1 MAVSKESLRGL
12 AVSEGTLWVTALM
25 FAVVADQHF
34 DGMLSH
40 ESASGVP
47 RNFLLFQSRDVFFQS
62 ALLTV
67 GLGLHWVALAWKPR
81 TLRGF
86 RTANI
91 ALVLALISTI
101 VGWLDKL
108 IDDYYRMSLFCL
120 NGGERIWA
128 IDVGWSCESAYYA
141 RDFVL
146 PITTLLLLIISFLM
160 RLPSRGAQRQ
170 GPA

>member
-12 AVSEGTLWVTALM
+12 AVSAGTLWVTALL
-25 FAVVADQHF
+25 FAVVADQHY
-34 DGMLSH
+34 DGMLSR
-40 ESASGVP
+40 ERPSGAP
-47 RNFLLFQSRDVFFQS
+47 RNFLDFQSHDVFFQ
-62 ALLTV
+62 AAFLTV
-67 GLGLHWVALAWKPR
+67 VLGLHWAALAWKPR
-81 TLRGF
+81 TWRGF

-108 IDDYYRMSLFCL
+108 IDDYYQMSLFCL

-128 IDVGWSCESAYYA
+128 IDVGWACESAYYA
-141 RDFVL
+141 RDIVL
-146 PITTLLLLIISFLM
+146 PIATLLLLIISFFM
-160 RLPSRGAQRQ
+160 RLPSRGTERQ